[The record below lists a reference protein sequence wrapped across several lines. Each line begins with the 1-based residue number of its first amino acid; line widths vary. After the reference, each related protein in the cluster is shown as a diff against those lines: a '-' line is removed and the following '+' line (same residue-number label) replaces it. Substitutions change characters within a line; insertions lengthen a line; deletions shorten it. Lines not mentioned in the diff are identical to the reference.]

1 VEHSRKSLAYRFFTF
16 LGSQIYRFFY
26 HTGSF
31 SILVYR
37 TVLALREFKTYS
49 SLVAP
54 QMVRIGINSMP
65 VVLYIAAFAGMVTSV
80 QSASQFTE
88 YVPLYIA
95 GTVVGKSVMQ
105 ELSAVLTA
113 LVLSGRVGASIA
125 AEIGT
130 MKVTEQ
136 IDALEA
142 MAFNPVAYLVVPRV
156 VAGVVMLP
164 VLTVFAGAV
173 GIVSG
178 WLAAI
183 NLMNLTTYEFFKGLK
198 MFFTPRD
205 YILPLSKSVLFGLSI
220 TLVAC
225 YQGFQAKRG
234 AEGVGM
240 AATKA
245 AVVSSLAILLLD
257 FVMATVILM

>member
-1 VEHSRKSLAYRFFTF
+1 MTIAYRFFIF
-16 LGSQIYRFFY
+16 LGLKISNFFY
-26 HTGSF
+26 HTGAF
-31 SILVYR
+31 SILFYR
-37 TVLALREFKTYS
+37 MLLALREFRTYS

-65 VVLYIAAFAGMVTSV
+65 VVLYIAAFAGMVTAV
-80 QSASQFTE
+80 QSASQFSE
-88 YVPLYIA
+88 YIPLYIA

-113 LVLSGRVGASIA
+113 LVLSGRVGAAIA

-142 MAFNPVAYLVVPRV
+142 MAFNPIAYLVVPRV
-156 VAGVVMLP
+156 LAGVVMLP

-183 NLMNLTTYEFFKGLK
+183 NLMDLTTYEFFKGLK
-198 MFFTPRD
+198 MFFTPKD

-225 YQGFQAKRG
+225 YQGFNADRG
-234 AEGVGM
+234 AEGVGA

-257 FVMATVILM
+257 FAMATVILT